1 MSCLHPSEWLHL
13 AKKLPV
19 GRTQRVYHGAEKR
32 PNLVV
37 KNLTDKYTA
46 WCHACHKGG
55 VYQKEFVK
63 VLDDVRP
70 TNRKAGDPGFLRSI
84 NLALPDL
91 NIPYSDIV
99 MFLHSKHM
107 TLDYIQHLNPQWS
120 AQDKRIV
127 LTTEDQ
133 CVGRDTTGHSPSKWY
148 KYYGDCSYVR
158 AKPSALAGKTV
169 VLTEDLFSACKG
181 QFFYQDVLFI
191 SVMGTVVYDDLLHLL
206 LKAKQVLV
214 MFDGDS
220 AGTLGTQNTLQK
232 LRLVGIPC
240 YNVSVP
246 LNCDP
251 KDQPPEWWRTLNLG
265 TYNVNTEQIA

>member
-19 GRTQRVYHGAEKR
+19 GRTERVYHGAEKR
-32 PNLVV
+32 NNLVV

-46 WCHACHKGG
+46 WCFACHKGG
-55 VYQKEFVK
+55 VHQKEFVK

-127 LTTEDQ
+127 LSTEDQ
-133 CVGRDTTGHSPSKWY
+133 CVGRDITGHSPSKWY

-158 AKPSALAGKTV
+158 ATPAALAGKTV

-181 QFFYQDVLFI
+181 CYFAPDDWLFI
-191 SVMGTVVYDDLLHLL
+191 SLMGTSLYNDLLVQLL
-206 LKAKQVLV
+206 QAKEVV
-214 MFDGDS
+214 MLLDGDDAGR
-220 AGTLGTQNTLQK
+220 AGTHSVIRA
-232 LRLVGIPC
+232 LRLVGVPC
-240 YNVSVP
+240 CTVVVP
-246 LNCDP
+246 EDLDP
-251 KDQPPEWWRTLNLG
+251 KDMSPEWWRTIIKGNS
-265 TYNVNTEQIA
+265 NVQL

>member
-1 MSCLHPSEWLHL
+1 MHLHPSEWLDR

-19 GRTQRVYHGAEKR
+19 GRTERVYHGAERR
-32 PNLVV
+32 PNLVL
-37 KNLTDKYTA
+37 KNLPDKYTA
-46 WCHACHKGG
+46 WCHACHRGAVHK
-55 VYQKEFVK
+55 KEFVK
-63 VLDDVRP
+63 VQLEATP

-84 NLALPDL
+84 NLTLPDP

-107 TLDYIQHLNPQWS
+107 ALDYIQHLNPKWS

-127 LTTEDQ
+127 LATQDQ
-133 CVGRDTTGHSPSKWY
+133 VVGRDITEVSHSKWY
-148 KYYGDCSYVR
+148 KYSGGCSYVR
-158 AKPSALAGKTV
+158 AKPTTLKAKTV

-206 LKAKQVLV
+206 LKAKQVFV

-220 AGTLGTQNTLQK
+220 AGTLGTQHTLQK

-251 KDQPPEWWRTLNLG
+251 KDQPPDWWRTLNLG
-265 TYNVNTEQIA
+265 TLNANT